1 MRLVAW
7 LLAITALVSFQLPW
21 VVCAEEEVHLH
32 FSEHDHCG
40 EDDGSERRI
49 GHHHENSG
57 THHERIVWTVIRTGV
72 ASTATQGVSL
82 DAQAAL
88 MHESLTVPFAV
99 RSVGVPG
106 NAAPPAAPA
115 SRSTVLLL

>member
-21 VVCAEEEVHLH
+21 VVCAEAEVHLH
-32 FSEHDHCG
+32 FSEHDHCQAG
-40 EDDGSERRI
+40 EGIGWRT
-49 GHHHENSG
+49 GHHHEDSG
-57 THHERIVWTVIRTGV
+57 THHERILWTVIRTGV
-72 ASTATQGVSL
+72 ASAATQGVSL
-82 DAQAAL
+82 DAQTAL
-88 MHESLTVPFAV
+88 AHETLTVPFAA

-106 NAAPPAAPA
+106 SAAPPAAPA